1 MSNNYDFLFK
11 FIIIGDSSVGKSC
24 ILLRFTEGRYKTE
37 HEPSL
42 GVEFGSK
49 NIQVGD
55 QVIKIQIW
63 DTAGQESFKSIT
75 RSYYKGS
82 IAALIVYDITRR
94 ESFENLSKWLYEV
107 KSHSHEKVEIVLI
120 GNKSDLSS
128 KYLQFLFRREIS
140 FEEGEA
146 FAKKNGFEFF
156 ETSAQSGDKVEDVF
170 RMLATRIVKKIETR
184 EINPDNETV
193 K

>member
-37 HEPSL
+37 HEPTL

-49 NIQVGD
+49 NIKVGD

>member
-24 ILLRFTEGRYKTE
+24 LLLRFTEGRYKTE
-37 HEPSL
+37 HEPTL

-49 NIQVGD
+49 NIKVAD

-94 ESFENLSKWLYEV
+94 ESFESISKWLHEV
-107 KSHSHEKVEIVLI
+107 RSHSHEKVEIVLI
-120 GNKSDLSS
+120 GNKSDLNH
-128 KYLQFLFRREIS
+128 KY
-140 FEEGEA
+140 A
-146 FAKKNGFEFF
+146 C
-156 ETSAQSGDKVEDVF
+156 T
-170 RMLATRIVKKIETR
+170 
-184 EINPDNETV
+184 
-193 K
+193 